1 MEDGSENF
9 EPGSIHHITLLE
21 PAIHLTGACYK
32 DFRLYVSQ
40 HDGWT
45 ATRRKATAEE
55 KANCPKSKNVKRTV
69 YFVSV
74 TYRIPFPPD
83 VPYHVPTTA
92 EKALARYYN
101 YKPVDPQQNDEDVE
115 DNRKESPTTAFRH
128 FANETTTSTN
138 REYPDATTSSTAFAP
153 HNAANTTNW
162 GYYY

>member
-21 PAIHLTGACYK
+21 PAMHLTGACYK

-40 HDGWT
+40 HDGW
-45 ATRRKATAEE
+45 AVTRRKATDDE
-55 KANCPKSKNVKRTV
+55 KANCPKSKDLKRTV

-74 TYRIPFPPD
+74 TYRIPFPSD

-101 YKPVDPQQNDEDVE
+101 YKPVDSQQEEDEEE
-115 DNRKESPTTAFRH
+115 DNRKESPTTAFRR
-128 FANETTTSTN
+128 FANETASTT
-138 REYPDATTSSTAFAP
+138 REDADATTSSAAFAQ
-153 HNAANTTNW
+153 HNTANTTNW
-162 GYYY
+162 EYY